1 MTVGKS
7 PHLSVP
13 RFPHLKNGGD
23 SSSLT
28 GLLQGL
34 NEFTLVMFRSLSG
47 LLEALCKCWK
57 NEMNIT
63 GADICWE
70 LKYKEEWGIE
80 MGVDATLGRVFRE
93 GL

>member
-1 MTVGKS
+1 MGKS
-7 PHLSVP
+7 PHLSGP

-23 SSSLT
+23 SSSLP

-34 NEFTLVMFRSLSG
+34 NEFTLGMFRSWSG
-47 LLEALCKCWK
+47 LLEALCKCWE

-63 GADICWE
+63 GGDIRCE

-80 MGVDATLGRVFRE
+80 MRADATSGRVFRE

>member
-1 MTVGKS
+1 
-7 PHLSVP
+7 
-13 RFPHLKNGGD
+13 
-23 SSSLT
+23 
-28 GLLQGL
+28 
-34 NEFTLVMFRSLSG
+34 MFRSLSG

>member
-1 MTVGKS
+1 MGKS

-80 MGVDATLGRVFRE
+80 MGVDATLGGVFRE